1 MPDRLAA
8 DWEGKMRSTV
18 VLMALLLGACA
29 GSRASEWQK
38 QNSTMAQIEQ
48 DLNECKY
55 EADKSTPQSRGD
67 PLATGI
73 NDGLRVVSLRDQ
85 CMTVRGYQKR

>member
-1 MPDRLAA
+1 VPDRLAT
-8 DWEGKMRSTV
+8 DWEGEMKWSI
-18 VLMALLLGACA
+18 VLLALLLGACA
-29 GSRASEWQK
+29 GSKANEWQK

-55 EADKSTPQSRGD
+55 EADKYTPQSRGD

-73 NDGLRVVSLRDQ
+73 NDGLRNVSLRDQ